1 MSLTKR
7 LSAVTACT
15 ALLVAGATVL
25 PAHADDATASS
36 AAVTLDLRYA
46 GQQRPATVTGAATVA
61 DAIVQLQLTVDAD
74 DRVSPTLETPLSE
87 GLSVTIDVVS
97 TSTTIKKNVTIK
109 KKTVKKKTTKLYKGQ
124 QKVVTKGRNGKA
136 TRTYLTTTVN
146 GVSTTEVVSQKI
158 TKKVI
163 NRVVKVGTKSTKG
176 LNLARLAKWNKI
188 AKCESGGRWHINT
201 GNGYYGGLQFNLG
214 TWRSVKG
221 QQFAKY
227 PHKASKAE
235 QITVANRL
243 YAKRGFQPWGC
254 RHVL

>member
-1 MSLTKR
+1 MSR
-7 LSAVTACT
+7 LIKMSALAACT
-15 ALLVAGATVL
+15 TLLVSGLTAL
-25 PAHADDATASS
+25 PASADDATGTL
-36 AAVTLDLRYA
+36 TLDLHYA
-46 GQQRPATVTGAATVA
+46 GQQRSANVTGAATVA
-61 DAIVQLQLTVDAD
+61 DAIAQLKLAVDGD
-74 DRVSPTLETPLSE
+74 DRVSPAVTTPLTD

-97 TSTTIKKNVTIK
+97 TSTTVKKNVTIK
-109 KKTVKKKTTKLYKGQ
+109 KKTITKKTKKLYKGHK
-124 QKVVTKGRNGKA
+124 KVVTKGRDGKA

-146 GVSTTEVVSQKI
+146 GVSTTAVVSQKI

-163 NRVVKVGTKSTKG
+163 NKVVKVGTKSTKG
-176 LNLARLAKWNKI
+176 LNLARLSKWNKI
-188 AKCESGGRWHINT
+188 AKCESGSRWHINT
-201 GNGYYGGLQFNLG
+201 GNGYFGGLQFNLG

-243 YAKRGFQPWGC
+243 YAKRGFKPWSC